1 MRGITF
7 KLRNEYSNFLYK
19 IFYEVEVG
27 DFTWS
32 IGDNEIIYKDK
43 NDNLNTS
50 IFFGDVL
57 SGAEFLTC
65 IQLGDYYLVFADIKA
80 FKNGSQITNISSY
93 EEFIDS
99 DCVIALFCTD
109 SEEIEFY
116 CKDTKVL
123 DQVISNCEQFSFK
136 DFHILTEEN
145 DGRLN
150 FSL

>member
-7 KLRNEYSNFLYK
+7 KLRNEYSNFLYQ
-19 IFYEVEVG
+19 IFYGVEVN
-27 DFTWS
+27 DN

-43 NDNLNTS
+43 DNNLNTS
-50 IFFGDVL
+50 IFFSDVI
-57 SGAEFLTC
+57 SGTEFLRC
-65 IQLGDYYLVFADIKA
+65 IQLNEYYLVFADIKA
-80 FKNGSQITNISSY
+80 FKNGSPITNISSY

-99 DCVIALFCTD
+99 DCEMALFCTD

-116 CKDTKVL
+116 CKDMKVIK
-123 DQVISNCEQFSFK
+123 QVINNCNQFAFK
-136 DFHILTEEN
+136 DFQILTEET